1 MSAAEQL
8 NIEPEDVKSN
18 EAADEEPLDRKSIV
32 TELMN
37 IRREIATIE
46 ASQLKPLKER
56 KAELEN
62 YLKATLEVG
71 EKVSYAGIGMVSMAE
86 ETQPSV
92 QDWDALYEYIKENDA
107 FYFLQR
113 KVNGAPYRELLNMGE
128 ELVGVVP
135 IKVRKL
141 SVRKS

>member
-8 NIEPEDVKSN
+8 NIEPE
-18 EAADEEPLDRKSIV
+18 EAQGEEQQLNRKEIV
-32 TELMN
+32 TELFN
-37 IRREIATIE
+37 IRQEIAMIE
-46 ASQLKPLKER
+46 AQQLKALKGR

-62 YLKATLEVG
+62 HLKATLEVG
-71 EKVSYAGIGMVSMAE
+71 EKVAYAGVGAVSMSE

-113 KVNGAPYRELLNMGE
+113 KVNGAPFRELISTGE
-128 ELVGVVP
+128 ELAGVVP
-135 IKVRKL
+135 IEVRKL
-141 SVRKS
+141 SVRKN